1 MLNVKVEPHDVQGF
15 EVDFGAPHP
24 NFELLQSHVT
34 HVMTNFFLVLKD
46 QIYNPEMRL
55 RDLKELRDEILRSNT
70 QVMACHENDD
80 LASAQ
85 FALHNTMAGAVAHLS
100 VIIEAADSRLAI
112 RTLFGAASCAVI
124 SDINTNKALA
134 NGQLTSGAFRV
145 VMSLQ
150 DARVIMDEALTRL
163 PNLAKLS
170 AAASNKTIVTQDVL
184 NISTLKTL
192 VYP

>member
-1 MLNVKVEPHDVQGF
+1 
-15 EVDFGAPHP
+15 
-24 NFELLQSHVT
+24 
-34 HVMTNFFLVLKD
+34 
-46 QIYNPEMRL
+46 
-55 RDLKELRDEILRSNT
+55 
-70 QVMACHENDD
+70 MACHENDD

-100 VIIEAADSRLAI
+100 VIIEAAESRLAI
-112 RTLFGAASCAVI
+112 RSLLGTASCTVH
-124 SDINTNKALA
+124 SERDKASLVS
-134 NGQLTSGAFRV
+134 GQLTSGAFRV